1 MRRSSCTINLH
12 MRERKQEDA
21 HRSPSRDSGLCAP
34 LCRAGKKTQI
44 RPLVPPPEINCPNK
58 AAGSGDLWVPLCCTS
73 RLRSWGRRP
82 RCDEAHSCRKRR
94 MGQSSEARRAPS
106 AGGNAAG
113 PARALNSAAGPSSGL
128 ARAASSRRWGPT
140 SRTNASTAAALV
152 SLAACRTATWPNPN
166 PNPNWDAA

>member
-1 MRRSSCTINLH
+1 MSDVAHAIVFVIVFAGVLEPPKTARFVWIFYERR
-12 MRERKQEDA
+12 RFYA
-21 HRSPSRDSGLCAP
+21 
-34 LCRAGKKTQI
+34 

-82 RCDEAHSCRKRR
+82 RCDEARSCRKRR